1 VTLPAQAAR
10 APAKFPDARLHRF
23 ADCGHFPQWGKPE
36 ETVRLVLETIG
47 D

>member
-10 APAKFPDARLHRF
+10 AQAKFRTRLHRF
-23 ADCGHFPQWGKPE
+23 VDCGYFPQWGKPE